1 MDGWMDDCL
10 HHGIGYSHYGAFL
23 VAYQWA
29 SLKLEP
35 AVPYGKEKSAE
46 ADD

>member
-1 MDGWMDDCL
+1 MDDCL
-10 HHGIGYSHYGAFL
+10 HHIGIGYSGRALRRVPRRLSMGAT
-23 VAYQWA
+23 
-29 SLKLEP
+29 LKLEP